1 MLKRTSIILLFFVAA
16 GFFLAGAAEAQGLRR
31 ASKLN
36 YPQVPPN
43 SLYSAD
49 AQHVPAFNQSW
60 GSSYSTQDWN
70 RFYHYPYV
78 YYPQN
83 YWPQEYY
90 RSADDLYKRYPPEM
104 RIPQYDKKMYNY
116 YHEPKPYHQGSHYIL
131 DVF

>member
-1 MLKRTSIILLFFVAA
+1 MLKHASLFLFFFVVA
-16 GFFLAGAAEAQGLRR
+16 GFFLTGSVEAQMFLRSR
-31 ASKLN
+31 NLS

-43 SLYSAD
+43 SLYSAG
-49 AQHVPAFNQSW
+49 AQNTPAFNQSW

-90 RSADDLYKRYPPEM
+90 RSADDLYNRYPPEM
-104 RIPQYDKKMYNY
+104 RVPLYDKKMYNY
-116 YHEPKPYHQGSHYIL
+116 HREPKPYHSGKHYIM